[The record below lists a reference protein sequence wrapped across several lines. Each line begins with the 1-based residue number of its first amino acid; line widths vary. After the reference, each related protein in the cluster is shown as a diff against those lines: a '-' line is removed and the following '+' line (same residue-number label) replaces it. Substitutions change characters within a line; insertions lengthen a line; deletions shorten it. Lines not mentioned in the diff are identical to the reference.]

1 MKIRISKII
10 NKIQSITDLE
20 DLLYRLRQH
29 DWDNDKRFEEI
40 ISEIDGDFN
49 VFNLHELDPDKVQEY
64 TNILLQALDD
74 EFSRGFRHFL
84 LNYDY
89 VKNRVVK
96 KMEIKWDWE
105 Y

>member
-29 DWDNDKRFEEI
+29 DWSNDKRFEEI
-40 ISEIDGDFN
+40 ISEVIGDFN
-49 VFNLHELDPDKVQEY
+49 VLYLHELDSEEVQNC
-64 TNILLQALDD
+64 TNMLLQAIDD
-74 EFSRGFRHFL
+74 EFYTELRHFL